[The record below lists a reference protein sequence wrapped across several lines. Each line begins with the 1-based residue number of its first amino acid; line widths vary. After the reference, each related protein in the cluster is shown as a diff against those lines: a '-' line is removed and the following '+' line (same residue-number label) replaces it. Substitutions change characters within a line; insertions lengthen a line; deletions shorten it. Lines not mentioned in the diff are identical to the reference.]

1 MSWKK
6 VPDMKSDSLV
16 VKQSNQL
23 RKALMLY
30 AITDKSWVG
39 QQSLVEQVEQTIQGG
54 TTMLQY
60 REKNRSRSEVI
71 AETHQIKEVCA
82 KYRVPFVINDDV
94 LLAVELNADG
104 VHVGQSDMDVADVRS
119 LIGSDM
125 LLGVSVQNV
134 DQAIKAQ
141 NQGADYLGV
150 GAVFPTGSK
159 DDADEVSH
167 ETLRMICEAVSIPV
181 VAIGGIN
188 RDNVEQLAGSGISGV
203 AVISAIFAQTDIFS
217 ATKEL
222 RKLAQLTVKY
232 ESVSHD

>member
-1 MSWKK
+1 
-6 VPDMKSDSLV
+6 MKSDSLV

-39 QQSLVEQVEQTIQGG
+39 QLSLVEQVEQTLQGG

-60 REKNRSRSEVI
+60 REKNKSRAEMI
-71 AETHQIKEVCA
+71 AETYQIKKVCA
-82 KYRVPFVINDDV
+82 KYRVPFFINDDA
-94 LLAVELNADG
+94 LLAVEIGADG
-104 VHVGQSDMDVADVRS
+104 VHVGQSDMAVADVRS

-125 LLGVSVQNV
+125 LLGVSVQTV

-141 NQGADYLGV
+141 TQGADYLGV

-159 DDADEVSH
+159 NDADEVSH

-232 ESVSHD
+232 ESVRHD

>member
-1 MSWKK
+1 
-6 VPDMKSDSLV
+6 MKSDSLV

-60 REKNRSRSEVI
+60 REKNKSRSEVI
-71 AETHQIKEVCA
+71 VETHQIKEVCA

-94 LLAVELNADG
+94 LLAVALNADG

-188 RDNVEQLAGSGISGV
+188 RDNVEKLAGSGISGV

-232 ESVSHD
+232 ESVRHD

>member
-1 MSWKK
+1 
-6 VPDMKSDSLV
+6 MKSDSLV

-39 QQSLVEQVEQTIQGG
+39 QLSLVEQVEQTLQGG

-60 REKNRSRSEVI
+60 REKNKSRAEMI
-71 AETHQIKEVCA
+71 AETYQIKEVCA
-82 KYRVPFVINDDV
+82 KYRVPFFINDDA
-94 LLAVELNADG
+94 LLAVEIGADG
-104 VHVGQSDMDVADVRS
+104 VHVGQSDMAVADVRS

-125 LLGVSVQNV
+125 LLGVSVQTV

-141 NQGADYLGV
+141 TQGADYLGV

-159 DDADEVSH
+159 NDADEVSH
-167 ETLRMICEAVSIPV
+167 ETLRMICKSVNLPV

-188 RDNVEQLAGSGISGV
+188 SENVELLAGSGICGV
-203 AVISAIFAQTDIFS
+203 AVISAIFAQTDILS

-222 RKLAQLTVKY
+222 SKLAQMAIKY

>member
-1 MSWKK
+1 
-6 VPDMKSDSLV
+6 
-16 VKQSNQL
+16 
-23 RKALMLY
+23 
-30 AITDKSWVG
+30 
-39 QQSLVEQVEQTIQGG
+39 
-54 TTMLQY
+54 
-60 REKNRSRSEVI
+60 
-71 AETHQIKEVCA
+71 
-82 KYRVPFVINDDV
+82 VPFVINDDV